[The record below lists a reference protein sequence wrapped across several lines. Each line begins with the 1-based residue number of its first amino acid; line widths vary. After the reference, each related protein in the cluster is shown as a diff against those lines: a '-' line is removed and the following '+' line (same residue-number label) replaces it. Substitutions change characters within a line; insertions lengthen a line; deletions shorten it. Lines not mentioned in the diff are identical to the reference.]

1 MSSGHIRRRGKRS
14 WEIKFDLGRDPATG
28 KRKTQY
34 RSFKGTKREAQA
46 ELMRLLNQANEGS
59 YVDPTKTTVAEFLD
73 RWERDW
79 ASANVSPKTL
89 ERYCG
94 LIYQQIKPHLGQMC
108 IQQLRP
114 VHLNEFYA
122 KLLREGRI
130 KGREAGDRPPGL
142 RPLGRT
148 RPPRP
153 RLGMMVQWQLVQQNV
168 GDHREPAT
176 RGGERDHAIAGR
188 DRRSLGKA
196 TRSVPAHDRPN
207 GVGDRHPARRDAGV
221 AQRAA
226 QEGEKS

>member
-94 LIYQQIKPHLGQMC
+94 LIHQQIKPHLGQMC

-114 VHLNEFYA
+114 CVSQSCLHAFGTVNSGRVLRSDRCQCDVDRQTWLPTVH
-122 KLLREGRI
+122 
-130 KGREAGDRPPGL
+130 
-142 RPLGRT
+142 
-148 RPPRP
+148 
-153 RLGMMVQWQLVQQNV
+153 QL
-168 GDHREPAT
+168 
-176 RGGERDHAIAGR
+176 ER
-188 DRRSLGKA
+188 
-196 TRSVPAHDRPN
+196 
-207 GVGDRHPARRDAGV
+207 
-221 AQRAA
+221 
-226 QEGEKS
+226 